1 MTQLSDPTMSLPAAP
16 LADHL
21 ATGCAEGAQDT
32 RGTDLM
38 PPVMPMEMPEQDF
51 TAPFQD
57 RQAPQ
62 GAPRPQVALWRI
74 LAFSPAMLAT
84 AALTWVMQ
92 GWFAI
97 GGFMGLELLL
107 LALIAFNFFWICF
120 SVSTVILGLYSLSQR
135 DHSRPTGQ
143 VTPMQV
149 ALLVPVYNESPWYV
163 LGNVRAMLEELSRVD
178 GAHSYAMF
186 ILSDTRDEELAAQER
201 LSVEALRADLPPGTA
216 LYYRRRAR
224 NTGRK
229 VGNISNWL
237 RHWGAGYEAMLVL
250 DADSLMTG
258 RAIARLT
265 DALSR
270 DPCAGLIQSFPQL
283 IGAQSIFGRMQQF
296 ANGVYG
302 LALAEGLARWTGHEG
317 NYWGHNAIL
326 RTRAFAAC
334 AGLPKLRSRLSGREH
349 LIMSHDFVE
358 AGLLRRA
365 GWRVRFLP
373 RLGGSYEETPATLV
387 DHILRDRRW
396 CQGNL
401 QHLNLLGARGF
412 FAMSRFHLLHGA
424 IGYLMAPIW
433 FALLVIWALIGLGE
447 DRSVIHYFSITNPSR
462 PSWPDMSEPRHVLVI
477 LLIYAMLLAPK
488 LLAVLALAMTGRR
501 LDQYGGPARFALST
515 LCEIL
520 LAVLYAPI
528 LMVQQM
534 IAVLRTTF
542 GIQRGWSAQAREGGH
557 YGLRHLLICHALE
570 TLSGFA
576 LSGGIL
582 AGFVSLWLLPIAL
595 SLVLAVPLSALSGW
609 RAGTSRRGWMATPVV
624 YAEPQITRAADRYR
638 RSFKRYLDMQRQ
650 HPAE

>member
-1 MTQLSDPTMSLPAAP
+1 MTENVMPAEP
-16 LADHL
+16 
-21 ATGCAEGAQDT
+21 
-32 RGTDLM
+32 LM
-38 PPVMPMEMPEQDF
+38 PPLQVMEMPEQDF
-51 TAPFQD
+51 DAPFRD
-57 RQAPQ
+57 LNAPASE
-62 GAPRPQVALWRI
+62 APRQMALWRF

-92 GWFAI
+92 GWFAK
-97 GGFMGLELLL
+97 GGFMALELVL

-120 SVSTVILGLYSLSQR
+120 SVSTVVLGLYSLSKR
-135 DHSRPTGQ
+135 DRSRPSDKPA
-143 VTPMQV
+143 PMKV
-149 ALLVPVYNESPWYV
+149 ALLVPVYNEVPWYV
-163 LGNVRAMLEELSRVD
+163 LGNVQSMLEELHAR
-178 GAHSYAMF
+178 GGGHSYAMF
-186 ILSDTRDEELAAQER
+186 ILSDTRDDTLAEQER
-201 LSVEALRADLPPGTA
+201 LSVEALRANLPPELQ
-216 LYYRRRAR
+216 LYYRRRAE

-229 VGNISNWL
+229 VGNISDWL
-237 RHWGAGYEAMLVL
+237 RRWGAGYEAMLVL

-258 RAIARLT
+258 RAISRLT

-270 DPCAGLIQSFPQL
+270 DPAAGLIQSFPQL
-283 IGAQSIFGRMQQF
+283 IGAQSVFGRMQQF

-317 NYWGHNAIL
+317 NYWGHNAIM

-334 AGLPKLRSRLSGREH
+334 AGLPLLRARLTGREK

-373 RLGGSYEETPATLV
+373 RLGGSYEETPPTLI

-412 FAMSRFHLLHGA
+412 FAISRFHLLHGA

-433 FALLVIWALIGLGE
+433 FALLVIWAMIGLGE
-447 DRSVIHYFSITNPSR
+447 EASVIHYFSEANPSR

-488 LLAVLALAMTGRR
+488 LLAVLALAFTGGK
-501 LDQYGGPARFALST
+501 LSDYGGPLRFALSVG
-515 LCEIL
+515 CEIL

-534 IAVLRTTF
+534 IAVFRTTF
-542 GIQRGWSAQAREGGH
+542 GLQHGWSPQARDGGQ
-557 YGLRHLLICHALE
+557 YGLRTLITCHALE
-570 TLSGFA
+570 TLSGLA
-576 LSGGIL
+576 LWGGIF
-582 AGFVSLWLLPIAL
+582 AGLISLWLMPIAL
-595 SLVLAVPLSALSGW
+595 SLVLAVPLSALSGQ
-609 RAGTSRRGWMATPVV
+609 RAGARGRGWMATPVV
-624 YAEPQITRAADRYR
+624 YSEPRITRTARRYR
-638 RSFKRYLDMQRQ
+638 ENLRRYLEAGSI

>member
-1 MTQLSDPTMSLPAAP
+1 MPPLQP
-16 LADHL
+16 LA
-21 ATGCAEGAQDT
+21 
-32 RGTDLM
+32 
-38 PPVMPMEMPEQDF
+38 MPEQDF
-51 TAPFQD
+51 AAPFRD
-57 RQAPQ
+57 ENAPEFE
-62 GAPRPQVALWRI
+62 PPQHLALWRF

-92 GWFAI
+92 GWFAK
-97 GGFMGLELLL
+97 GGFMALELVL

-120 SVSTVILGLYSLSQR
+120 SVSTVLLGLFSLSKR
-135 DHSRPTGQ
+135 DRSRPTGK
-143 VTPMQV
+143 PAAMRV
-149 ALLVPVYNESPWYV
+149 ALLVPVYNETPWYV
-163 LGNVRAMLEELSRVD
+163 LGNVQSMLEELQQR
-178 GAHSYAMF
+178 GGQHSYDMF
-186 ILSDTRDEELAAQER
+186 VLSDTRDEVLAEQER
-201 LSVEALRADLPPGTA
+201 LSIEALRTDLPAGMA
-216 LYYRRRAR
+216 LYYRRRAE
-224 NTGRK
+224 NTHRK
-229 VGNISNWL
+229 VGNISDWL
-237 RHWGAGYEAMLVL
+237 RRWGAGYEAMLVL

-258 RAIARLT
+258 RAIARLS

-270 DPCAGLIQSFPQL
+270 DPSAGLIQSFPQL

-317 NYWGHNAIL
+317 NYWGHNAIM
-326 RTRAFAAC
+326 RTQAFAAC
-334 AGLPKLRSRLSGREH
+334 AGLPLLRSRLTGRDK

-373 RLGGSYEETPATLV
+373 RLGGSFEETPPTLI

-412 FAMSRFHLLHGA
+412 FAISRFHLLHGA

-433 FALLVIWALIGLGE
+433 FALLVIWALIGRGE
-447 DRSVIHYFSITNPSR
+447 ENSVIHYFSAANPSR

-488 LLAVLALAMTGRR
+488 LLAVLALAVTNGR
-501 LDQYGGPARFALST
+501 LSDYGGPARFAASVVV
-515 LCEIL
+515 EIL

-534 IAVLRTTF
+534 IAVFRTTF
-542 GIQRGWSAQAREGGH
+542 GLQHGWSPQAREGGR
-557 YGLRHLLICHALE
+557 YGLGTLLSCHALE
-570 TLSGFA
+570 TLSGLA
-576 LSGGIL
+576 LWGGIVGGL
-582 AGFVSLWLLPIAL
+582 VSLWLVPIAL
-595 SLVLAVPLSALSGW
+595 SLVLSVPLSALSGR
-609 RAGTSRRGWMATPVV
+609 RAGSSKTGWMATPVV
-624 YAEPQITRAADRYR
+624 TSEPAITQAAGRYR
-638 RSFKRYLDMQRQ
+638 VQLKRYLDGASQ